1 MLLYYIVIT
10 FNKLCNSATASYTH
24 NIITSSLGFP
34 SVIFDSLPPPSTQ
47 DIELPSHARHVLLSD
62 GEPEFMDNG
71 SRPAERHRIHQA
83 REPTAMAEEGCVRRF
98 HESGWSRICGFGVE
112 GGGRDG
118 RWGREREKEKEIRK
132 GSSGKGYFRMYGVKT
147 NQP

>member
-47 DIELPSHARHVLLSD
+47 DIEPPSHARHVLLSD